1 MNKLSQEKRNQLTIA
16 IVATAA
22 ALAGVWFL
30 LISPQRQSIG
40 LLSAQRTTLERKLGD
55 VTRTM
60 RQAQQIDDDLADS
73 KKTLAQIEGGMASGD
88 LYSWAISTIRRFRAD
103 YKVDIPQFSKIDGP
117 KQMALFPD
125 FPYKQATLTIGGSA
139 YFDDFG
145 KFVADFENE
154 FPYMQLLNL
163 TLEPLPS
170 ANPGDDERLSFKMD
184 VVMLVKPGNS

>member
-16 IVATAA
+16 LVATTAVV
-22 ALAGVWFL
+22 AGVWLL
-30 LISPQRQSIG
+30 LINPQRQSIG
-40 LLSAQRTTLERKLGD
+40 RLSAQRTTLERKLGE

-60 RQAQQIDDDLADS
+60 REAQQVDDDLADS
-73 KKTLAQIEGGMASGD
+73 KKALAQIEGGMAAGD

-117 KQMALFPD
+117 KPMTLFPD

-163 TLEPLPS
+163 TLEPVVS
-170 ANPGDDERLSFKMD
+170 ANPGDDQRLSFKMD

>member
-16 IVATAA
+16 IVLTAA
-22 ALAGVWFL
+22 ALAAVWFL

-40 LLSAQRTTLERKLGD
+40 LLSAQRTTLERKVGEI
-55 VTRTM
+55 TRTM
-60 RQAQQIDDDLADS
+60 RQAQQVDDDLADS
-73 KKTLAQIEGGMASGD
+73 TKTLTQIEDGMASGD
-88 LYSWAISTIRRFRAD
+88 VYSWAIGTIRRFKAD
-103 YKVDIPQFSKIDGP
+103 YKVDIPQFSQIDGP
-117 KQMALFPD
+117 KPMTLFPD

-145 KFVADFENE
+145 KFVADFENR

-163 TLEPLPS
+163 TLQPLAS
-170 ANPGDDERLSFKMD
+170 ANPGDDEKLSFKMD